1 MNAIG
6 QSSPSLTRTSLA
18 PRQGLTF
25 AQTRVAL
32 LMLAVAATAAVMP
45 AQSDSYWHLRAG
57 YDLARTGHVP
67 LVDAYSYTARG
78 LPWPNH
84 EWLWQALSWACHR
97 AGGMP
102 LLTAAGA
109 AMATAACA
117 VAYGLMRARPGVNFL
132 LALIGI
138 PLASVVWALR
148 PQVASLLLLV
158 LLLRLLTD
166 GRRGR
171 LLLIPPLFLLWANLH
186 GAVALGCLVMGVAT
200 VVAGFH
206 DRRLAVRLAM
216 LTVVCGALTAATPMG
231 VHLWTF
237 IGESMARSHQ
247 NQIMEWMP
255 SYPKGPVEISFWVA
269 ASILVGTT
277 IARWRRLSSFGDRLV
292 VAVALVLVVLAA
304 RAVRNIAPFCL
315 VWMPAMSRLIGPAAW
330 LPGTRRDGTSD
341 EHPRLNVAL
350 VGLMLVGATAAIF
363 VSWRAPLPRLGWRPI
378 PQPAIAAIRGC
389 GGPLYN
395 RYNEGGYLIWF
406 VPEVPVFI
414 DSRQDPY
421 PAALLSAD
429 IDAEKTGE
437 YRALFTRHGI
447 RCAALPPA
455 SPVSKRLA
463 ADGWRELFR
472 DEAWVVQAAPL
483 SSR

>member
-1 MNAIG
+1 VIAGLRARLG
-6 QSSPSLTRTSLA
+6 Q
-18 PRQGLTF
+18 LTF

-32 LMLAVAATAAVMP
+32 LMIAVAATAAVMP

-57 YDLARTGHVP
+57 YDLVRTGHVP
-67 LVDAYSYTARG
+67 LADTYSYTARG
-78 LPWPNH
+78 LPWPDH
-84 EWLWQALSWACHR
+84 EWLWQALSWAAHR

-102 LLTAAGA
+102 LLTAVGA
-109 AMATAACA
+109 ALATAACA
-117 VAYGLMRARPGVNFL
+117 VAYGLMRARPGVEFV

-158 LLLRLLTD
+158 LLLRLLLD
-166 GRRGR
+166 RR

-186 GAVALGCLVMGVAT
+186 GAVALGGVVMVVAT
-200 VVAGFH
+200 LVAAFH
-206 DRRLAVRLAM
+206 DRRLAARLA
-216 LTVVCGALTAATPMG
+216 LATLVCGALTAVTPMG

-237 IGESMARSHQ
+237 IGESMARSRQ

-255 SYPKGPVEISFWVA
+255 SYPKGPIEISFWVA
-269 ASILVGTT
+269 ALILVGVT
-277 IARWRRLSSFGDRLV
+277 IRRWRRLSPFDDRLV
-292 VAVALVLVVLAA
+292 VVVALVLVVLAA

-315 VWMPAMSRLIGPAAW
+315 VWMPAMSRLIGPDAR
-330 LPGTRRDGTSD
+330 LPGAREGSANEEQ
-341 EHPRLNVAL
+341 EHPRLNLAL
-350 VGLMLVGATAAIF
+350 VVLMLVGATAAIA
-363 VSWRAPLPRLGWRPI
+363 VSWRAPLPRLGWQPI
-378 PQPAIAAIRGC
+378 TPPAVAAIRDC

-421 PAALLSAD
+421 PAALLTAD
-429 IDAEKTGE
+429 IEAEKTGE
-437 YRALFTRHGI
+437 YRTLFARHGV
-447 RCAALPPA
+447 RCAALPPQ

>member
-1 MNAIG
+1 MSAAR
-6 QSSPSLTRTSLA
+6 PSLP
-18 PRQGLTF
+18 PREGLTF

-32 LMLAVAATAAVMP
+32 LMIAVAATAALMP

-67 LVDAYSYTARG
+67 LADTYSYTARG

-109 AMATAACA
+109 ALATAACA
-117 VAYGLMRARPGVNFL
+117 VAYGLMRARPSVNFL

-158 LLLRLLTD
+158 LLLRLLID
-166 GRRGR
+166 RR

-186 GAVALGCLVMGVAT
+186 GAVALGGLVMGVAT
-200 VVAGFH
+200 VVACFH
-206 DRRLAVRLAM
+206 DRRLAVRLAI

-237 IGESMARSHQ
+237 IGESMARSRQ

-255 SYPKGPVEISFWVA
+255 SYPRGPIEISFWVA
-269 ASILVGTT
+269 ALILVGAT
-277 IARWRRLSSFGDRLV
+277 IARWRRLDHFGDRLV
-292 VAVALVLVVLAA
+292 VVVALVLVVLAA

-315 VWMPAMSRLIGPAAW
+315 VWMPAMSRLIGPQAR
-330 LPGTRRDGTSD
+330 LPGTRDAATSE
-341 EHPRLNVAL
+341 EHPRLNLAL
-350 VGLMLVGATAAIF
+350 VALMLVGAVAGIA
-363 VSWRAPLPRLGWRPI
+363 VAWRAPLPRLGWRPI
-378 PQPAIAAIRGC
+378 PGPAIAAIRDC

-406 VPEVPVFI
+406 VPGVPVFI

-421 PAALLSAD
+421 PAGLLTAD
-429 IDAEKTGE
+429 IDAEKTGH
-437 YRALFTRHGI
+437 YQALFARHGI
-447 RCAALPPA
+447 RCAALPPL
-455 SPVSKRLA
+455 SPVGKQLA
-463 ADGWRELFR
+463 ADGWRQLFR
-472 DEAWVVQAAPL
+472 DETWVVQARP
-483 SSR
+483 

>member
-1 MNAIG
+1 VIG
-6 QSSPSLTRTSLA
+6 AVRGRLA
-18 PRQGLTF
+18 GLTF

-67 LVDAYSYTARG
+67 LADSYSFTARG

-109 AMATAACA
+109 ALATGACA
-117 VAYGLMRARPGVNFL
+117 LAYGLMRARPSVNFV
-132 LALIGI
+132 LALVGI

-148 PQVASLLLLV
+148 PQVASLLLLM
-158 LLLRLLTD
+158 LLLRLLSQ
-166 GRRGR
+166 RR
-171 LLLIPPLFLLWANLH
+171 LWLIPPLFLLWANLH
-186 GAVALGCLVMGVAT
+186 GAVALGGVVLAAAT
-200 VVAGFH
+200 IVAWFH
-206 DRRLAVRLAM
+206 DRRLAARLAL
-216 LTVVCGALTAATPMG
+216 LTLVCGALTAATPMG
-231 VHLWTF
+231 VHLWSF
-237 IGESMARSHQ
+237 IGESMARSRQ

-255 SYPKGPVEISFWVA
+255 SYPKGPIEISFWVA
-269 ASILVGTT
+269 ALLLIGATA
-277 IARWRRLSSFGDRLV
+277 ARWRRLSPFEDRLV
-292 VAVALVLVVLAA
+292 VVVALLLVVLAA

-315 VWMPAMSRLIGPAAW
+315 VWMPAMSRLIGPQAR
-330 LPGTRRDGTSD
+330 LPGARPGGPDE
-341 EHPRLNVAL
+341 EHPRLNLALVAL
-350 VGLMLVGATAAIF
+350 MALGATTAVV

-378 PQPAIAAIRGC
+378 APGAVAAIRDC

-421 PAALLSAD
+421 PASLLTED
-429 IDAEKTGE
+429 IEAEKTGE
-437 YRALFTRHGI
+437 YRPLFARHGI
-447 RCAALPPA
+447 RCAALPPL
-455 SPVSKRLA
+455 SPVGKRLG
-463 ADGWRELFR
+463 ADGWRELYR
-472 DEAWVVQAAPL
+472 DDAWVVQAAPL

>member
-1 MNAIG
+1 VIAAV
-6 QSSPSLTRTSLA
+6 RARLA
-18 PRQGLTF
+18 QLTF

-32 LMLAVAATAAVMP
+32 LMMAVAATAAVMP

-67 LVDAYSYTARG
+67 LVDTYSHTARG

-109 AMATAACA
+109 ALATGACA
-117 VAYGLMRARPGVNFL
+117 LAYGLMRARSSVNFV
-132 LALIGI
+132 LALVGI

-158 LLLRLLTD
+158 LLLRLLLA
-166 GRRGR
+166 RR
-171 LLLIPPLFLLWANLH
+171 LLLIAPLFLLWANLH
-186 GAVALGCLVMGVAT
+186 GAVALGGVVLVVAT
-200 VVAGFH
+200 IVAWFH
-206 DRRLAVRLAM
+206 DRRLAARLAI

-237 IGESMARSHQ
+237 IGESMARSRQ

-255 SYPKGPVEISFWVA
+255 SYPKGPIEICFWVA
-269 ASILVGTT
+269 ALLLVGTT
-277 IARWRRLSSFGDRLV
+277 VARWRRLSPFDDRLV
-292 VAVALVLVVLAA
+292 VVVALVLVVLAA

-315 VWMPAMSRLIGPAAW
+315 VWMPAMSRLIGPAAR
-330 LPGTRRDGTSD
+330 LPGTRGRQDD
-341 EHPRLNVAL
+341 QEHPRLNLGLVAL
-350 VGLMLVGATAAIF
+350 MLAGATAAI
-363 VSWRAPLPRLGWRPI
+363 VGSWGAPLPRLGWRPI
-378 PQPAIAAIRGC
+378 APAAIAAIRAC

-421 PAALLSAD
+421 PASLLSED
-429 IDAEKTGE
+429 IEAEKTGQ
-437 YRALFTRHGI
+437 YQALFARHQI
-447 RCAALPPA
+447 RCAALPPL
-455 SPVSKRLA
+455 SPVTKHLA

>member
-1 MNAIG
+1 MIAAV
-6 QSSPSLTRTSLA
+6 RARLA
-18 PRQGLTF
+18 QLTF

-32 LMLAVAATAAVMP
+32 LMLAVGATAALMP

-67 LVDAYSYTARG
+67 LFDTYSHTARG

-109 AMATAACA
+109 ALATAACA
-117 VAYGLMRARPGVNFL
+117 IAYGLMGARPSVNFL
-132 LALIGI
+132 LALLGI

-158 LLLRLLTD
+158 LLLRLLID
-166 GRRGR
+166 RR

-186 GAVALGCLVMGVAT
+186 GAVALGGVVLAAAT
-200 VVAGFH
+200 AVAWFH
-206 DRRLAVRLAM
+206 DRRLAGRLAI

-237 IGESMARSHQ
+237 IGESMARSRQ

-255 SYPKGPVEISFWVA
+255 SYPRGPIEICFWVA
-269 ASILVGTT
+269 ALVLVGATV
-277 IARWRRLSSFGDRLV
+277 ARWRRLSAFDDRLLIV
-292 VAVALVLVVLAA
+292 VALLLVVLAA

-315 VWMPAMSRLIGPAAW
+315 VWMPAMSRLIGPAAR
-330 LPGTRRDGTSD
+330 LPGARQRDAGE
-341 EHPRLNVAL
+341 EHPRLNLALVAL
-350 VGLMLVGATAAIF
+350 MAVGATVAIV

-378 PQPAIAAIRGC
+378 APAAVAAVRDC
-389 GGPLYN
+389 AGPLYN

-421 PAALLSAD
+421 PASLLAED
-429 IDAEKTGE
+429 IEAEKTGD
-437 YRALFTRHGI
+437 YRALFARHRI
-447 RCAALPPA
+447 RCAALPPL
-455 SPVSKRLA
+455 SPVSKHLRS
-463 ADGWRELFR
+463 DGWRELFR

-483 SSR
+483 SSP